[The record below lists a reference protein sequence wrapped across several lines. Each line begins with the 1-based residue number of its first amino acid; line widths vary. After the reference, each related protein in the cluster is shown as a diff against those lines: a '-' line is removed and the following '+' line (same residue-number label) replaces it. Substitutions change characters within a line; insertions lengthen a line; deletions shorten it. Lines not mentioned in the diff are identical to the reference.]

1 MNTITGFPPI
11 AEDNAVI
18 LILGSMPS
26 IKSLEAQQYYAHPQ
40 NSFWFIMTKL
50 LGCAT
55 VTAYSERKKLLT
67 RNRIALWDV
76 LKTCR
81 RKGSLDSSIE
91 NGTTVL
97 NDFNAFFAEH
107 PSIRA
112 VFFNG
117 SRAQQEY
124 NRHILPSLDPGYAAL
139 AYERLPSTSPAMASL
154 SRDQKLKA
162 WRRIMEYLDQPG
174 CCAHT

>member
-50 LGCAT
+50 LGCAD
-55 VTAYSERKKLLT
+55 VPAYSERKKLLT
-67 RNRIALWDV
+67 RNRVALWDV

-97 NDFNAFFAEH
+97 NDFNTFFAGH

-124 NRHILPSLDPGYAAL
+124 NRSILPSLDPGYAGI

-154 SRDQKLKA
+154 SRDQKLEA
-162 WRRIMEYLDQPG
+162 WKRVMEYLDQPG
-174 CCAHT
+174 CCTPA